1 MADRHSEDHQNVVV
15 RSGCLCHRDIPPR
28 RRAASTEFSEITN
41 RRSVLNTCQMRS
53 VGSGLN
59 VCTHFDGG
67 PGNTG
72 TEESARRTST
82 SLNPE
87 GAAEGEHHSLQSC
100 RVADTVM
107 LMSAAQ
113 STPIPK
119 GT

>member
-1 MADRHSEDHQNVVV
+1 MADRHSEDHQNAGK
-15 RSGCLCHRDIPPR
+15 RRGCFSYLSPR
-28 RRAASTEFSEITN
+28 RASASTEFSELTN
-41 RRSVLNTCQMRS
+41 RRSALYTCQMRS

-67 PGNTG
+67 PGNAG

-87 GAAEGEHHSLQSC
+87 GAAEGEHHSLRSC

-107 LMSAAQ
+107 LMSVAQ
-113 STPIPK
+113 PTLIPK